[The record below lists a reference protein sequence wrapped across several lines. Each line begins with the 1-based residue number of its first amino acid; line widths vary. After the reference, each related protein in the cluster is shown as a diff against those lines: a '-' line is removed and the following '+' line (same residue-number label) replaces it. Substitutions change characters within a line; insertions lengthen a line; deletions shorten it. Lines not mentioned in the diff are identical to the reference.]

1 MLLLALVFLG
11 KNFFEPICL
20 FFRGPFISDWGL
32 LKDGEHLTAVIASK
46 ASHFL
51 EGGCFLV
58 TVTLFNGDCVHDLL
72 NCESPVVGSY
82 GASIVS
88 KAMMPLARMPHDR
101 NKDKDEKIAKPWDI
115 GHHQI
120 ALH

>member
-1 MLLLALVFLG
+1 
-11 KNFFEPICL
+11 
-20 FFRGPFISDWGL
+20 
-32 LKDGEHLTAVIASK
+32 
-46 ASHFL
+46 
-51 EGGCFLV
+51 V

-82 GASIVS
+82 GASVVS

-101 NKDKDEKIAKPWDI
+101 NKDQDEKIAKPWDI
-115 GHHQI
+115 GFGHQQM

>member
-1 MLLLALVFLG
+1 M
-11 KNFFEPICL
+11 
-20 FFRGPFISDWGL
+20 
-32 LKDGEHLTAVIASK
+32 AVT
-46 ASHFL
+46 F
-51 EGGCFLV
+51 
-58 TVTLFNGDCVHDLL
+58 FNGDCVHDLL
-72 NCESPVVGSY
+72 NCERPVVGSD

-88 KAMMPLARMPHDR
+88 KAMLSLARMQHDR